1 MSMLTFRLLQVFRQ
15 IIDSGSVTAAS
26 EHLGLSQPTVSV
38 QLKKISTEV
47 GMPLVELSQGKM
59 LLTEAGS
66 AVYKC
71 AQEILSSEQRLTTQ
85 IQALKG
91 IETGL
96 LKIAVV
102 TTAKYVIPPILSRFC
117 KAHPGVE
124 VSFNIGNRA
133 QIVERLKNNM
143 DDLYIFSHPPK
154 DADIS
159 TKAFQSNNLYV
170 VAPNDYQGLDHC
182 HLGDIAQ
189 HKFLQ
194 REIGSGTCYAI
205 QKYCEKVGV
214 NLSNTMT
221 IESNEAIRISVAEGL
236 GLAILSEHTL
246 AQGNSGGM
254 KILDIQDFPLHNF
267 WHAVT
272 NPNRPKS
279 LVCEAFMQYLLDQPT
294 TSTAPI

>member
-26 EHLGLSQPTVSV
+26 EQLGLSQPTVSV

-59 LLTEAGS
+59 LLTEAGN

-71 AQEILSSEQRLTTQ
+71 AQEVLSSEHRLITQ
-85 IQALKG
+85 VQALKG

-154 DADIS
+154 DASIS
-159 TKAFQSNNLYV
+159 TRAFQSNNLFV
-170 VAPNDYQGLDHC
+170 VAPNDYQGPDHC
-182 HLGDIAQ
+182 HLRDIA
-189 HKFLQ
+189 HNKFLQ
-194 REIGSGTCYAI
+194 REMGSGTCYAI

-214 NLSNTMT
+214 VFSNTMT

-246 AQGNSGGM
+246 AQSHSGGI
-254 KILDIQDFPLHNF
+254 KILDIQDFPLQNF

-279 LVCEAFMQYLLDQPT
+279 LVCEAFMQYLLDQ
-294 TSTAPI
+294 STAKTA